1 MAQALGVAVL
11 GLLFIAVGLVDAWGF
26 PGGVVVDPW
35 WFAIPLAVACGAML
49 IKRRHP
55 LVALGIG
62 LVAFGVDAYAGG
74 SLGVIVALV
83 DLLYAA
89 ALFSGPGIPRRLVAA
104 ALAVVLAVTAVTF
117 IVGGSLQDTVI
128 MGVQAFA
135 LLGTPLWWGLSVRQQ
150 RELAD
155 LAAAR
160 ALDIQRLSELRES
173 DAVRGERTR
182 MASELHDALAGNLSA
197 IAIHSAAALAQQQPD
212 HRDAEALRAIRSASI
227 EALEELRS
235 MIELLRGEGDA
246 LIAPARLAEVCD
258 LVTAVRSRGVD
269 VHYTVTPDPPPH
281 LPAAVD
287 HAAYRI
293 VQEALANA
301 TRHAIGAA
309 VHVSV
314 EVAVESLSIVVSNS
328 RGASMVDPTLGGL
341 GTTTMRERSEAL
353 GGSFAAGW
361 DSNDDWVVRATIPI
375 VSATV

>member
-26 PGGVVVDPW
+26 PGGVEVDPW

-89 ALFSGPGIPRRLVAA
+89 ALFSGPGVPRRLVAA

-128 MGVQAFA
+128 MGVQTFA

-150 RELAD
+150 RELAE

-160 ALDIQRLSELRES
+160 ARDIQHLSELRES
-173 DAVRGERTR
+173 DAVRSERTR

-197 IAIHSAAALAQQQPD
+197 IAIHSAAALAQQPD
-212 HRDAEALRAIRSASI
+212 RRDAEALRAIRSASV
-227 EALEELRS
+227 EALEEMRS

-258 LVTAVRSRGVD
+258 LVTAARSRGVD
-269 VHYTVTPDPPPH
+269 VHYTVTPDPHPH

-293 VQEALANA
+293 VQEALGNA
-301 TRHAIGAA
+301 TRHAIGAT

-328 RGASMVDPTLGGL
+328 RGASAVDATGGGL

-375 VSATV
+375 VGATV